1 MTNIFEKFADG
12 LGRVKGTYLR
22 ALKGAN
28 APLGEPSAWGNSSM
42 WGEALTASTHKPG
55 NKAELAKW
63 FTSWSY
69 ICAVTNANA
78 RAAVPT
84 TLYVAAATKG
94 KAWNTI
100 RTRSIDKPRRK
111 YLDSRQ
117 DLRRFIIKSED
128 IEAVTDH
135 RYIDL
140 MARPNPFLSESDLKY
155 LTSIFM
161 DLSGAAYWYIG
172 VRDSLGIPAQIWVMP
187 SQYVTPIPGKSL
199 KEFIAG
205 YRYERGR
212 VKQDLPVGDV
222 IEFKVPSPLNEYTGM
237 SCLQGVA
244 DAVYVNAKMSEYVES
259 MFENKARVG
268 GIFMPDV
275 TLSQPQI
282 ERAREELREKYTGA
296 RKAGMSMML
305 PAGIKFERDSVTP
318 DDMAYIEGGRVTAEQ
333 ICIGFG
339 VPKALFDPNAIRAN
353 VEGAQ
358 YTHAKYG
365 IEPWLIRYDDTLN
378 GDLIPI
384 YDDTG
389 TLFVSSDSPIPEDK
403 QYLLQKRTADMAAGI
418 TTINEER
425 AEDGKEP
432 IDGGDEPLVSGML
445 IPLSQAVAE
454 PEPTPAPIIVPAPV
468 AGGDKPKPGEQDA
481 GDEGNLDT
489 GQTGKAAMLDEL
501 QRMVEAKIR
510 QKLEGGE

>member
-1 MTNIFEKFADG
+1 MGKRLDKLIYNVGHLRG
-12 LGRVKGTYLR
+12 LYDL
-22 ALKGAN
+22 ALKGGN
-28 APLGEPSAWGNSSM
+28 APSGEPSAWLTGQM
-42 WGEALTASTHKPG
+42 WGPGALAITNKPG
-55 NKAELAKW
+55 NKADMAKW

-84 TLYVAAATKG
+84 DLYVAAAAKG
-94 KAWNTI
+94 KAWQTI
-100 RTRSIDKPRRK
+100 RTRSIDRTRRK
-111 YLDSRQ
+111 HIETRQ
-117 DLRRFIIKSED
+117 DLRRYVIKSED
-128 IEAVTDH
+128 VEAVTEH

-172 VRDSLGIPAQIWVMP
+172 VRDTLGIPTQIWVMP
-187 SQYVTPIPGKSL
+187 SQYVTPIPGKTL
-199 KEFIAG
+199 KEFIVG
-205 YRYERGR
+205 YEYGRGR
-212 VKQDLPVGDV
+212 VKQTLSAEDV
-222 IEFKVPSPLNEYTGM
+222 IEFKVPSPINEYTGM

-244 DAVYVNAKMSEYVES
+244 SAVYAYAKMDEYTEA
-259 MFENKARVG
+259 MFTNKARVG
-268 GIFMPDV
+268 GV
-275 TLSQPQI
+275 I
-282 ERAREELREKYTGA
+282 ETESKVAPATADRLREDFSQRYEGA
-296 RKAGMSMML
+296 AQSGKTVIL
-305 PAGIKFERDSVTP
+305 PAGMKFTKDSMTP
-318 DDMAYIEGGRVTAEQ
+318 EELSYIEGKRITAEE

-365 IEPWLIRYDDTLN
+365 IEPWLMRYDDTLN

-403 QYLLQKRTADMAAGI
+403 TYLLQKRTADMAAGI

-425 AEDGKEP
+425 ADDGKEP
-432 IDGGDEPLVSGML
+432 IEGGDEPLVSGLL

-454 PEPTPAPIIVPAPV
+454 PEPAPAPIIMPPL
-468 AGGDKPKPGEQDA
+468 AGGDKPKPGEADEDDA
-481 GDEGNLDT
+481 GNLDT
-489 GQTGKAAMLDEL
+489 GDTGKAAMLDEL
-501 QRMVEAKIR
+501 QRMVEQRIKAR
-510 QKLEGGE
+510 LEGE